1 MNKSMSLSPVVA
13 NNMLYIL
20 ADDGKLTALR

>member
-1 MNKSMSLSPVVA
+1 MDKPMSLSPIVA

-20 ADDGKLTALR
+20 ADDGKLTAFR